1 MRLKFNYTK
10 NTSDV
15 LINNQEFMNSYV
27 HKCLGRNNKFHDT
40 KNYYS
45 ISNLRGGKLN
55 SENGILN
62 FENGAYFIVSSLN
75 QEFLN
80 RFLIGVMN
88 NQELFSG
95 MKFCGVDYIEEKF
108 IDGWNHF
115 ATLSPFLV
123 KKYNDKKTYS
133 FLTLTDENFREE
145 LKTYLINKISKINP
159 KLDITG
165 FDIIIPDNSTH
176 KVKKV
181 MVKNVINKANQ
192 CHVSIYCN
200 KQVAELLYN
209 FGLGQSTGSGF
220 GTIYKTENHHLY
232 TTQQ

>member
-15 LINNQEFMNSYV
+15 LINNQDFMNSYV
-27 HKCLGRNNKFHDT
+27 HKCLGRNNEFHDT
-40 KNYYS
+40 ENYYS
-45 ISNLRGGKLN
+45 ISSLRGGKLN
-55 SENGILN
+55 RENGMLN

-95 MKFCGVDYIEEKF
+95 MKFCGVDYIEENF
-108 IDGWNHF
+108 RDGWNHF
-115 ATLSPFLV
+115 ATLSPFII
-123 KKYNDKKTYS
+123 KKHKDKKNYT
-133 FLTLTDENFREE
+133 FITIEDNNFREE
-145 LKTYLINKISKINP
+145 LKAYLINKISKINQE
-159 KLDITG
+159 LDLSD
-165 FDIIIPDNSTH
+165 FDLKIQKNSTN

-181 MVKNVINKANQ
+181 MVKSVVNKANQ
-192 CHVSIYCN
+192 CHISIRCN

-209 FGLGQSTGSGF
+209 FGIGQSTGSGF

-232 TTQQ
+232 NTQK